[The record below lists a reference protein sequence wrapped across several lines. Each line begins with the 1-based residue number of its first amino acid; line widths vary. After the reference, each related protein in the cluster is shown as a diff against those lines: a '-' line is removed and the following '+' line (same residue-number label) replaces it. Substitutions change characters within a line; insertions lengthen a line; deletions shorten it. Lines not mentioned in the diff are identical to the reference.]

1 MSCHS
6 FKQVHVRLTSLGNMK
21 TTCVVPYTLRLS
33 WWINFCIFC
42 ELAKFTCASM
52 HRVLYYKN
60 ENHKTFMR
68 QAFLGLLQN
77 HYPWKK
83 IQCIWYVASIRTDVW
98 QNYMVCIWYEAEY
111 GSQVVYVYVL
121 LSSPLLMQAP
131 PNLKEIMTQKCD
143 YIWHHSC
150 VCMNLVTP
158 NSSEIRDKNSVAKA
172 TSIIC

>member
-83 IQCIWYVASIRTDVW
+83 IQCIWYVASNQNRCVAKIYGLDMVRGRVW
-98 QNYMVCIWYEAEY
+98 VTGGMCKFYFHPHFLCR
-111 GSQVVYVYVL
+111 L
-121 LSSPLLMQAP
+121 LPF
-131 PNLKEIMTQKCD
+131 
-143 YIWHHSC
+143 
-150 VCMNLVTP
+150 TP
-158 NSSEIRDKNSVAKA
+158 NNSEIRDENSVAKA

>member
-60 ENHKTFMR
+60 ENHKTIMH

-83 IQCIWYVASIRTDVW
+83 NSM
-98 QNYMVCIWYEAEY
+98 YMICSFQSEQMCGKNTWFVY
-111 GSQVVYVYVL
+111 GTRQSMGHRWCTCTFYFHPHFLCRL
-121 LSSPLLMQAP
+121 LPF
-131 PNLKEIMTQKCD
+131 
-143 YIWHHSC
+143 
-150 VCMNLVTP
+150 TP
-158 NSSEIRDKNSVAKA
+158 NNSEIRDENSVAKA